1 METKM
6 TAAMTTVWD
15 ALENVFEETA
25 VPFLTSI
32 GGKLVFALLVW
43 FVASKLI
50 KLSVRMLERS
60 KAFGLIEGTVRSFT
74 LSFIRIGLNVL
85 LFITIIAI
93 LGVPMSSVVAVVA
106 SAAAAL
112 GLAMQGALS
121 NLAGGLMLL
130 IFRPFEQGH
139 YIEAAGV
146 AGTVQEINLF
156 YTVLI
161 TFDGKKATVPNGTLM
176 NSNIIDCSS
185 EEIRRADVPFTCAK
199 TQDPGKLREMMVA
212 VACRQ
217 PKVLLDDENYRP
229 SCYIVGSTNNAL
241 KASVRV
247 WCKNEDYW
255 DVYYALNQAV
265 SEALLEAGVQEPT
278 VRIAAE

>member
-1 METKM
+1 METKI
-6 TAAMTTVWD
+6 ASAMTTIGD
-15 ALENVFEETA
+15 ALEKLFEETA
-25 VPFLTSI
+25 LPFLTSI
-32 GGKLVFALLVW
+32 GGKLMFALLVW
-43 FVASKLI
+43 FVAAKLI
-50 KLSVRMLERS
+50 KLSVKMLERS

-130 IFRPFEQGH
+130 IFRPFEQGD

-146 AGTVQEINLF
+146 AGTVREVNLF

-161 TFDGKKATVPNGTLM
+161 TFDGKKATVPNGILM
-176 NSNIIDCSS
+176 NSNIIDYSS
-185 EEIRRADVPFTCAK
+185 EAIRRADVPFICAK
-199 TQDPGKLREMMVA
+199 TQDPDKLREMMLA
-212 VACRQ
+212 VAYRQ
-217 PKVLLDDENYRP
+217 PKVLLDDESHLP

-247 WCKNEDYW
+247 WCKTEDYW
-255 DVYYALNQAV
+255 DVYFALNQAV
-265 SEALLEAGVQEPT
+265 SEALLEAGVKEPV
-278 VRIAAE
+278 VRITSE

>member
-1 METKM
+1 MKEKM
-6 TAAMTTVWD
+6 ASTMDSAWS
-15 ALENVFEETA
+15 ALVELFQTTA
-25 VPFLTSI
+25 VPFLTTI

-43 FVASKLI
+43 FVGAKLI
-50 KLSVRMLERS
+50 KMAVKMLERS
-60 KAFGLIEGTVRSFT
+60 KAFGLIEATVRSFT

-130 IFRPFEQGH
+130 IFRPFEQGD

-146 AGTVQEINLF
+146 AGTVREINLF

-161 TFDGKKATVPNGTLM
+161 TFDGKKATVPNGILM
-176 NSNIIDCSS
+176 NSNIIDYTS
-185 EEIRRADVPFTCAK
+185 EEARRADVTFTCAK
-199 TQDPGKLREMMVA
+199 TQDLDKLRELMIGVA
-212 VACRQ
+212 YRQ
-217 PKVLLDDENYRP
+217 PKILLNDENRLP
-229 SCYIVGSTNNAL
+229 SFYIVGNTNNAL

-247 WCKNEDYW
+247 WCKTEDYW
-255 DVYYALNQAV
+255 DVYFALNSAV
-265 SEALLEAGVQEPT
+265 SEALNEAGVQEPV
-278 VRIAAE
+278 VRIASN